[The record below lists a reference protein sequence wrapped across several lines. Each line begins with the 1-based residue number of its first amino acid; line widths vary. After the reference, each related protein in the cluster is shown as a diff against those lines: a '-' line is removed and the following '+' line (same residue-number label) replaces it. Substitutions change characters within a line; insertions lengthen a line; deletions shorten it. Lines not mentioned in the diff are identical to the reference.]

1 MCRMYASFV
10 SALASAAALPMQ
22 FGGLL
27 ATPLGQAFVVV
38 VAIGVVVL
46 LGRIVLKIA
55 WRLVTI
61 AAIVI
66 GVLLVLSFLGTAV

>member
-1 MCRMYASFV
+1 MEPT
-10 SALASAAALPMQ
+10 LAGVLATLTSLPLQ

-27 ATPLGQAFVVV
+27 ETPLGQAFVVV
-38 VAIGVVVL
+38 VALAVVVL
-46 LGRIVLKIA
+46 VGRVVLRIA

-66 GVLLVLSFLGTAV
+66 GVLLLLSFFGLGV